1 MSGTIYAMDV
11 FMLDADLSP
20 GAHETFA
27 GALFATGATPKWTVV
42 P

>member
-1 MSGTIYAMDV
+1 
-11 FMLDADLSP
+11 MLGADFLP

-27 GALFATGATPKWTVV
+27 GALFATGATPKWMVV